1 MRWPTDLPGQQ
12 WRAATPVYQPCQK
25 IDIKQIS
32 EHVLPHVRVQ
42 EKGWA
47 MSDNYIND
55 DFSDDDLDQPEQQND
70 IKSLR
75 RAANQKKKL
84 EAELESMRRE
94 LAFAKAGLPL
104 DDPRMRYFVKGYEGE
119 MTAESIREAAL
130 EAGFLASQK
139 QEQAPDPQMQAAAAA
154 QQRVMQA
161 SAGATTPDSSESSAL
176 AALEE
181 AMREGGVEGLLEV
194 ARQYGI
200 PPSYH
205 T

>member
-1 MRWPTDLPGQQ
+1 
-12 WRAATPVYQPCQK
+12 
-25 IDIKQIS
+25 
-32 EHVLPHVRVQ
+32 
-42 EKGWA
+42 

-55 DFSDDDLDQPEQQND
+55 ELSDDDLEQSENSND

-104 DDPRMRYFVKGYEGE
+104 DDPKMRYFVKGYEGE
-119 MTAESIREAAL
+119 MTADAIREAAL
-130 EAGFLASQK
+130 EAGFLASQQQ
-139 QEQAPDPQMQAAAAA
+139 QEQAPNPQMQAAAAA

-161 SAGATTPDSSESSAL
+161 SAGAMIEDASEASAL
-176 AALEE
+176 AHLESAMQEGGIE
-181 AMREGGVEGLLEV
+181 AMLEV

-200 PPSYH
+200 PTSLD